1 VTTPAGWNSQ
11 QVVIDNVAGINKIVS
26 PVGVEVLDQSFTEFP
41 LEESDDLLSWF
52 DSAVAV
58 MDLG

>member
-1 VTTPAGWNSQ
+1 MTTSAGGNSQ

-26 PVGVEVLDQSFTEFP
+26 PVGGEILDQSFTEFP

>member
-1 VTTPAGWNSQ
+1 
-11 QVVIDNVAGINKIVS
+11 AGINKIVS
-26 PVGVEVLDQSFTEFP
+26 PVGGEVLDQSFTEFP

>member
-1 VTTPAGWNSQ
+1 MTTSAGGNSQ
-11 QVVIDNVAGINKIVS
+11 QLVIDSVAGINKIVS
-26 PVGVEVLDQSFTEFP
+26 PVAGEVLDQSFTEFP

-52 DSAVAV
+52 DSAGAV